1 MIKPHIFFLKL
12 PQLKNSL
19 LGLKKVRTT
28 PLKIKCRDRR
38 KQKIKV
44 ALYEYT
50 LKPDPNPQN
59 STFEPSKIHP

>member
-1 MIKPHIFFLKL
+1 MIKPHIFFKL

-50 LKPDPNPQN
+50 LEPDPNLKIAHLGPQ
-59 STFEPSKIHP
+59 KIHP